1 MSEEGPSGP
10 TRGDYQLPTGER
22 AVAAR
27 TLVEERLRGL
37 RRSVERELAPVD
49 VVLRPTKP
57 SSRTHLFEEACDLY
71 WNELGWEEETGEE
84 SVGEGQ
90 LTEMVFPGLLAF
102 VDALLPRNP
111 NHEPDRDREH
121 RDVAH
126 DFLLWLAARL
136 VDLRSARPEA
146 ALERRR
152 LRRQESLSDELLD
165 LIACRLYGLSSDEV
179 EKIQER

>member
-1 MSEEGPSGP
+1 VSENGPISP
-10 TRGDYQLPTGER
+10 TDGDYSVPSGER

-27 TLVEERLRGL
+27 TLIEERLRGL
-37 RRSVERELAPVD
+37 RRSVDRDLAPVD

-71 WNELGWEEETGEE
+71 WTELGWEEETGEE
-84 SVGEGQ
+84 SLGEGE

-102 VDALLPRNP
+102 MDALLPRNP
-111 NHEPDRDREH
+111 NQEPDRDREH

-136 VDLRSARPEA
+136 VDLRSDRPTAE
-146 ALERRR
+146 LERRR
-152 LRRQESLSDELLD
+152 LRRQETLTDD
-165 LIACRLYGLSSDEV
+165 LIDLVACRLYGLSSDEV
-179 EKIQER
+179 ERIQER